1 MKVTVIDSSIEA
13 AKAICEK
20 LSAKEGFLTAY
31 LSGSPENIFDKL
43 IKSQPDVILLDI
55 ELANL
60 VGIELLSNL
69 MKYHPFPIV
78 LTCFPTQKGKLSI
91 VEGMEQGAVDFLPKP
106 ASYFPDFIDEY
117 INELALKLRTARQV
131 DIQRLIT
138 ILKSDYKTSP
148 SEIPKEYKKK
158 VVVFGMSNCSTEAFR
173 KILAKLPHEFPSVIG
188 VLDMPGGFTK
198 LFADRLNEVTEL
210 EVKEAIEKDELIEG
224 RVIIAQGG
232 FHLKIPEFKNKPF
245 VEVFI
250 SEKVNH
256 KRPSIDV
263 LMLSVAEHIGRDAIG
278 VLLSG
283 TGEDGVVGLKAM
295 KMSGADTIIIKP
307 ETAIISDRLQRAE
320 NFASHTHSVAYED
333 LPDLLM
339 DLVQK

>member
-1 MKVTVIDSSIEA
+1 VT
-13 AKAICEK
+13 K
-20 LSAKEGFLTAY
+20 
-31 LSGSPENIFDKL
+31 
-43 IKSQPDVILLDI
+43 
-55 ELANL
+55 
-60 VGIELLSNL
+60 
-69 MKYHPFPIV
+69 
-78 LTCFPTQKGKLSI
+78 
-91 VEGMEQGAVDFLPKP
+91 
-106 ASYFPDFIDEY
+106 
-117 INELALKLRTARQV
+117 
-131 DIQRLIT
+131 
-138 ILKSDYKTSP
+138 
-148 SEIPKEYKKK
+148 
-158 VVVFGMSNCSTEAFR
+158 
-173 KILAKLPHEFPSVIG
+173 
-188 VLDMPGGFTK
+188 
-198 LFADRLNEVTEL
+198 L

-224 RVIIAQGG
+224 RVIISQGG